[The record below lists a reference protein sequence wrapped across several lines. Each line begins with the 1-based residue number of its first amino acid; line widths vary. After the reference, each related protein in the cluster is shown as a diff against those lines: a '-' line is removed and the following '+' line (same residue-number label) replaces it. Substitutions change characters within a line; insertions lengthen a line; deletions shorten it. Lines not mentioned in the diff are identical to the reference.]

1 MTVKPAQT
9 ASERLKHIVKVERS
23 KPLHQAE
30 MKWKPGAP
38 VVTSNTFTISAS

>member
-23 KPLHQAE
+23 QTAALAE
-30 MKWKPGAP
+30 
-38 VVTSNTFTISAS
+38 